1 MCLDDLRI
9 QFSLSEDSKI
19 SLNECIMKQEKL
31 IKEEEKVLVNSCP
44 KVVRDICQ
52 RLIAFV
58 EEEVFSP
65 LEVILQ

>member
-1 MCLDDLRI
+1 
-9 QFSLSEDSKI
+9 
-19 SLNECIMKQEKL
+19 MKQEKL